1 MKKAIISLII
11 ILLFA
16 GTIFYFGW
24 VQFAVPTGHCGVL
37 ISKTSGVNPK
47 PIISGKFAWCW
58 ERLLP
63 TNTELLIF
71 NLEPV
76 NYTETI
82 SATLPSGGTYSS
94 ILQSTPD
101 FSYSVS
107 LKTTAKIR
115 PDYIVQ
121 LVKQNDIRTQEDLDE
136 VTKSLI
142 RQFDA
147 AAVEFILKN
156 AQNTSD
162 TLSIKP
168 VSTDE
173 ILAGTK
179 AAENFPELEIIS
191 VEVFNVKIPDMT
203 LYNFA
208 KDLYLKTQ
216 ADKENISAKEST
228 IKIDAEVKSNQ
239 LGALIELGEIFTK
252 YPILVEYLKEKELS
266 SILELI
272 NAE

>member
-71 NLEPV
+71 NLEPITS
-76 NYTETI
+76 TETI

-107 LKTTAKIR
+107 LKTTAKLR

-147 AAVEFILKN
+147 DAVEFVLKN

-179 AAENFPELEIIS
+179 AAESFPELEIIS
-191 VEVFNVKIPDMT
+191 VELFNVKIPDMT

-208 KDLYLKTQ
+208 KELYLKTQ
-216 ADKENISAKEST
+216 AEKENFSLQEKS
-228 IKIDAEVKSNQ
+228 IKIDSEIKSNQ
-239 LGALIELGEIFTK
+239 FESLIELGEIFTK
-252 YPILVEYLKEKELS
+252 YPILVEYLKEKDLS
-266 SILELI
+266 SILESI